1 MKKEALLYEKLEEKR
16 ARCKVCQRRC
26 LIQPEKRG
34 FCNTRENNDGKIYS
48 LVYAASSSSA
58 VDPIEKKPLFHF
70 YPGSLVYSLGTI
82 GCNLTCKYCQNWN
95 ISQAQID
102 TALTQKILPEEAIDI
117 TKKYGCKSI
126 AWTYNEPTMWLEY
139 TIDSAKIAQ
148 KEDIKTVYVT
158 NGYMST
164 EALELIGPHL
174 DAANVDLKGMSDR
187 FYRDLCN
194 ARLDPVL
201 ENILWMHEKGIHL
214 EITNLIIPGYN
225 DSEEDLNALIKFMT
239 EDVGLEVPLHFSRF
253 FPHYKMNDVSP
264 TPVETIMKA
273 RNLALDAGMKYVYV
287 GNVQGYGESTICP
300 MCGET
305 LILRDGYRIGGI
317 NLDKK
322 NRCPGCKTD
331 IDIII

>member
-1 MKKEALLYEKLEEKR
+1 M
-16 ARCKVCQRRC
+16 
-26 LIQPEKRG
+26 
-34 FCNTRENNDGKIYS
+34 
-48 LVYAASSSSA
+48 VYAASSSSA

-117 TKKYGCKSI
+117 TKKYGCKSL

-139 TIDSAKIAQ
+139 TIDSAKLAQ

-164 EALELIGPHL
+164 ESLELIGPHL

-253 FPHYKMNDVSP
+253 FPHYKMNDVPP